1 MKINC
6 IIVEDEPLAM
16 ERMSDYIRKLPVL
29 SLISSFDNALDAF
42 SFLKSNNVDLIFL
55 DINLGDLSGIELL
68 ESMQIQSAV
77 IITTAYQD
85 HALKSFELNVT
96 DYLLKPFNFE
106 RFLKAVNK
114 VQQSFVQKEL
124 LGTKSFFFVKI
135 ETRLEKI
142 FFRDVLFIEGMRD
155 YRKIHTITKKIM
167 TLQTFAEFETVIDS
181 SIICRVHKSYMVAI
195 DKIDSIEKDLIYI
208 NNMVIPISKTYK
220 QKFLKAIGKEIH

>member
-106 RFLKAVNK
+106 RFLKAVDK

-167 TLQTFAEFETVIDS
+167 TLQTFAEFETVIHS

>member
-55 DINLGDLSGIELL
+55 DINLGDLSGIQLL
-68 ESMQIQSAV
+68 ESMKIQSAV

-106 RFLKAVNK
+106 RFLKAVDK

-124 LGTKSFFFVKI
+124 FGTKSFFFVKT

-142 FFRDVLFIEGMRD
+142 FLSDVLFIEGMRD

-167 TLQTFAEFETVIDS
+167 TLQTFAEFETVIQA

-208 NNMVIPISKTYK
+208 NDTVIPISKSYK
-220 QKFLKAIGKEIH
+220 QQFLKIIRKEIN